1 MKAAQ
6 TIIFSI
12 LWVLSSATMVRA
24 DHKPQT
30 GKEPTLTTPSG
41 SIVVSRLEVAL
52 PTPTITFSENGVT
65 ITLSKSINHCNISIS
80 NASLDVDYEFAVDL
94 SGGSVT
100 IPTKLPEG
108 TYSITITNEG
118 LEYLT
123 EITL

>member
-6 TIIFSI
+6 SIILSI
-12 LWVLSSATMVRA
+12 LWVLSSTTMAGA
-24 DHKPQT
+24 DNKPNDGNGPKT
-30 GKEPTLTTPSG
+30 SKPTPE
-41 SIVVSRLEVAL
+41 IVIRRFEVAP
-52 PTPTITFSENGVT
+52 PTPTILFTDNGLT
-65 ITLSKSINHCNISIS
+65 ITLSQSINHCNISIS

-100 IPTKLPEG
+100 IPAKLPEG